1 MGEDAN
7 RQYKGGQKVMFWI
20 EKFCKELP
28 KEDQRLCRQLGSD
41 FRDLLSDLKKKGY
54 LRSEL
59 MKKGEEGKTNSE
71 YVIENLRKVNDAF
84 NKFEEMYVDK
94 ERQKKFIELNEPY
107 GMTKTDLNYLFY
119 STSVSVFLV
128 NIEAFR
134 AFLLFIMKLPIHYK
148 VKGKPK
154 YINCKTPLGTLLKS
168 LKELKIEKADALS
181 DIDYE
186 LRNGLSHGLFWLHEQ
201 GDSEHSKPH
210 LHYSTD
216 IAFKNIKLISFA
228 DLLFKMRKQAI
239 YTICLLYVIG
249 DFPFSLSHV
258 HHT

>member
-1 MGEDAN
+1 
-7 RQYKGGQKVMFWI
+7 MFWI
-20 EKFCKELP
+20 EKFCEELP
-28 KEDQRLCRQLGSD
+28 KEDQPLCRQLGSD

-59 MKKGEEGKTNSE
+59 MKKGEEGRTNSE
-71 YVIENLRKVNDAF
+71 YVIENLRKVTNAF

-94 ERQKKFIELNEPY
+94 ERRKKFIELNEPY

-148 VKGKPK
+148 VRRKP
-154 YINCKTPLGTLLKS
+154 INCKTTLGTLLKS
-168 LKELKIEKADALS
+168 LEELKIEKADALS

-186 LRNGLSHGLFWLHEQ
+186 LRNGLSHGLFWLEK
-201 GDSEHSKPH
+201 GDQEHPKPH
-210 LHYSTD
+210 LHYSKD
-216 IAFKNIKLISFA
+216 ITFKNIEWISFD
-228 DLLFKMRKQAI
+228 DLLSKTKNQAI
-239 YTICLLYVIG
+239 YTNCLLSVIG

>member
-1 MGEDAN
+1 
-7 RQYKGGQKVMFWI
+7 MFWI

-28 KEDQRLCRQLGSD
+28 KEDQPLCRQLGSD

-59 MKKGEEGKTNSE
+59 TKKGEEGKVNSE
-71 YVIENLRKVNDAF
+71 HVIENLRKMTDAF
-84 NKFEEMYVDK
+84 NKFNEMYVDK
-94 ERQKKFIELNEPY
+94 ERRKKFIELNEPY
-107 GMTKTDLNYLFY
+107 GMTKTDLDYLLY

-128 NIEAFR
+128 NIEVFR
-134 AFLLFIMKLPIHYK
+134 AFLLFIMELPIQYE

-154 YINCKTPLGTLLKS
+154 YINSKATLRPLLECLEK
-168 LKELKIEKADALS
+168 LEIEKADALS
-181 DIDYE
+181 DIDYK
-186 LRNGLSHGLFWLHEQ
+186 LRNGLSHGLFWLHER
-201 GDSEHSKPH
+201 GDPEHSKPH

-216 IAFKNIKLISFA
+216 IAFKNIKWISFD
-228 DLLFKMRKQAI
+228 DLLSKTKNQAI
-239 YTICLLYVIG
+239 YTICLLYVIV

>member
-28 KEDQRLCRQLGSD
+28 KEDQPLCRQLGSD

-94 ERQKKFIELNEPY
+94 ERQKEFIELNEPY

-119 STSVSVFLV
+119 SMSVSVFLV
-128 NIEAFR
+128 NVEAFR
-134 AFLLFIMKLPIHYK
+134 AFLLFIMKLPIPYEGH
-148 VKGKPK
+148 PE
-154 YINCKTPLGTLLKS
+154 YINCKTTLGKLLDR
-168 LKELKIEKADALS
+168 LKELEIEKADALS
-181 DIDYE
+181 DIDCE
-186 LRNGLSHGLFWLHEQ
+186 LRNGLSHGLFWLEQ

-216 IAFKNIKLISFA
+216 ITFKNIKTRNFD
-228 DLLFKMRKQAI
+228 DLLSKTKKQAI

>member
-1 MGEDAN
+1 
-7 RQYKGGQKVMFWI
+7 MFWI

-28 KEDQRLCRQLGSD
+28 KEDRPLCRQLGSD

-59 MKKGEEGKTNSE
+59 KEKDSE
-71 YVIENLRKVNDAF
+71 YVIENSRKVTDAF
-84 NKFEEMYVDK
+84 NKFKEMYVDK
-94 ERQKKFIELNEPY
+94 ERQKKFIELNKPY
-107 GMTKTDLNYLFY
+107 GMTKTDLNYLLY
-119 STSVSVFLV
+119 STSVSVFLL
-128 NIEAFR
+128 NIEVFR
-134 AFLLFIMKLPIHYK
+134 AFLLFILQLPIPYK
-148 VKGKPK
+148 KNPE
-154 YINCKTPLGTLLKS
+154 YINCKTTVGKLLNR
-168 LKELKIEKADALS
+168 LKEMGIEKADALS

-186 LRNGLSHGLFWLHEQ
+186 LRNGLSHGLFWLEQ

-216 IAFKNIKLISFA
+216 IAFKNIKLISF
-228 DLLFKMRKQAI
+228 DGLLSKTKNQTI
-239 YTICLLYVIG
+239 HTICLLYAIG

>member
-1 MGEDAN
+1 
-7 RQYKGGQKVMFWI
+7 MFWI

-28 KEDQRLCRQLGSD
+28 KEDQPLCRQLGSD

-59 MKKGEEGKTNSE
+59 KEKGEEGKANSE
-71 YVIENLRKVNDAF
+71 YVIENLRKVTDAF
-84 NKFEEMYVDK
+84 NKFNEMYVDK
-94 ERQKKFIELNEPY
+94 EGQKKFIELNEPY
-107 GMTKTDLNYLFY
+107 GMTKTDLDYLFY

-134 AFLLFIMKLPIHYK
+134 AFLLFIMKLPIRYDI
-148 VKGKPK
+148 KGKRK
-154 YINCKTPLGTLLKS
+154 EIDSKSGLGTLLKS
-168 LKELKIEKADALS
+168 LKELGIKKADTLS
-181 DIDYE
+181 DKRNDIDYN
-186 LRNGLSHGLFWLHEQ
+186 LRNGLSHGLFWLDEH

-228 DLLFKMRKQAI
+228 DLLSKTRKQAI

-249 DFPFSLSHV
+249 DWFSL
-258 HHT
+258 